1 MEYRR
6 PLIVGSIQ
14 ASTAISVAANGS
26 NPLTKK
32 GVLEDFFNTCLYR
45 STSGAY
51 QADE

>member
-6 PLIVGSIQ
+6 PLIVGTIQ

-26 NPLTKK
+26 NPLIKK
-32 GVLEDFFNTCLYR
+32 GVLEDFIDICLHR